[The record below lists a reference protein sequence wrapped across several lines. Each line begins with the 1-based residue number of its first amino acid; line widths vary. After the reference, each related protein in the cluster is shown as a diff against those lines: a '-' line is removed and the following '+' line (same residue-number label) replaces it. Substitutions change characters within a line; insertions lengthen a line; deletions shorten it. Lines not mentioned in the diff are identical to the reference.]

1 MAATCNI
8 RKNDVV
14 IAIAGAEAGARK
26 TGKVLQVF
34 PERGRVLVE
43 GMRFVTKTL
52 RKSQERPQGAIIRK
66 EAPLAISNV
75 MLFCPQCKK
84 GVRVNRAR
92 DAKGRPVRTCRR
104 CRHAFD

>member
-1 MAATCNI
+1 MATTRNI

-14 IAIAGAEAGARK
+14 IAIAGTDAAAKK

-34 PERGRVLVE
+34 PEKGRVLVE
-43 GMRFVTKTL
+43 GMRFVTKTM
-52 RKSQERPQGAIIRK
+52 RKSQDRPQGDIIRK
-66 EAPLAISNV
+66 ESPMPISNV

-84 GVRVNRAR
+84 GVRLNRTR
-92 DAKGRPVRTCRR
+92 DAKGRSVRTCRR